1 MVTVYVYEWSLEVCL
16 GGKVVTTLPRLTG
29 QRKCHL
35 NYRYVIDSLLRKPG
49 GFRNYRYREGLFPQ
63 LIFGQAWEQLNSY
76 LPPRKADLTYLRV
89 FQGPD
94 GTIQN
99 ERNMAAIP
107 IW

>member
-1 MVTVYVYEWSLEVCL
+1 ML
-16 GGKVVTTLPRLTG
+16 
-29 QRKCHL
+29 
-35 NYRYVIDSLLRKPG
+35 DSLLRKPG
-49 GFRNYRYREGLFPQ
+49 GIRNYRYREGLFPQ
-63 LIFGQAWEQLNSY
+63 LIFRQAWEQLNSY

-107 IW
+107 IWGTLTTFRPSDRDKNGAYVPVYECGCAVG